1 MKQFSVFKEWM
12 RLQRDYHYKFV
23 HLIPLDML
31 EKYEDNEPVLD
42 KFTNS
47 FYFFLVLMVL
57 RADIQ
62 DTQKEQRLCRLTMMV
77 ALFGKDYVTSL
88 ILLIPLTITS
98 VTNAK
103 IFLFC
108 HVAVN
113 NLHLWRCCKWHAH
126 ALSEN
131 YSMMWCNLVPRDS
144 VQPYLDAWK
153 IDEWARHSF

>member
-1 MKQFSVFKEWM
+1 MC
-12 RLQRDYHYKFV
+12 LQRDYHYKFV
-23 HLIPLDML
+23 HLIHLAML

-62 DTQKEQRLCRLTMMV
+62 DTQKEQRLCRLTMML
-77 ALFGKDYVTSL
+77 ALSEKDYVTSL
-88 ILLIPLTITS
+88 ILFIPLTITS

-113 NLHLWRCCKWHAH
+113 NFHL
-126 ALSEN
+126 
-131 YSMMWCNLVPRDS
+131 
-144 VQPYLDAWK
+144 
-153 IDEWARHSF
+153 